1 MDEVNHDEEGV
12 IKSVIKLAIRLF
24 DRKEMM
30 KIMTN
35 ISVHF
40 KIDGVKDLVDTIK
53 DKDDF
58 SGML

>member
-1 MDEVNHDEEGV
+1 MDEVNHDEECV
-12 IKSVIKLAIRLF
+12 IESVIKLAIRLF

>member
-1 MDEVNHDEEGV
+1 MDEVNDDEECV
-12 IKSVIKLAIRLF
+12 IDSVIKLAIRLF
-24 DRKEMM
+24 DREEMM
-30 KIMTN
+30 EIMTD

-53 DKDDF
+53 NNDDF